1 MKRGDVAD
9 ALEKVNTSLRFN
21 ASNPLAMGLKALALA
36 NSGQKKAALEFI
48 FASLEQYPLS
58 YPLHCARW
66 MIERSDDA
74 RNPAAHHGAQRV
86 NASLLAGWLLYR
98 TDVGGERGSCGSGQ
112 SGSAADALA
121 CVAK

>member
-66 MIERSDDA
+66 MIERA
-74 RNPAAHHGAQRV
+74 TTRET
-86 NASLLAGWLLYR
+86 LLRITGR
-98 TDVGGERGSCGSGQ
+98 RGSTP
-112 SGSAADALA
+112 A
-121 CVAK
+121 CWRAGCSLSDERRR